1 MDYMT
6 TILNSHQAESDLAG
20 LRRAIN
26 SDYRKILKR
35 YNAGDKDGNTVIEM
49 EMIERDVLYY
59 VGLEVGRRVSR
70 D

>member
-1 MDYMT
+1 M
-6 TILNSHQAESDLAG
+6 QC
-20 LRRAIN
+20 
-26 SDYRKILKR
+26 
-35 YNAGDKDGNTVIEM
+35 GDKEGNTGIEM